1 MNFKD
6 YFKNHIVIAT
16 VYGDIHNAEEIING
30 GKE

>member
-1 MNFKD
+1 MNFED
-6 YFKNHIVIAT
+6 YLMNHIVAT